1 MFPAE
6 RRRHIADLV
15 KQRGTITVSE
25 LSQLFSVSEMTIHR
39 DLAHLQELNV
49 LEKSYGGVLA
59 KPSLTMEPDFAGRLK
74 TCVSEKQE
82 IARRAAEMVE
92 DGDCLIVDPSTTS
105 LALAQQ
111 LRAKRNLTVFVMGP
125 HTLMELMAAPGITIL
140 CVGGQFNAR
149 TMSLTGPEAEHFLS
163 QIHVDKC
170 FIGANSLSAQRGVS
184 DPFPME
190 ASVKRKAVEA
200 ANETFLLADHTKFGR
215 ESLIVTVPLEAID
228 VVVTDRKT
236 PESYRNEIAAKGV
249 KVVVADNGSEQKSVL
264 AVRSADRSSNP

>member
-6 RRRHIADLV
+6 RRRRIAELI

-39 DLAHLQELNV
+39 DLAYLQELNI

-59 KPSLTMEPDFAGRLK
+59 KPSLTMEPDFAERLK
-74 TCVSEKQE
+74 SCASEKQD

-92 DGDCLIVDPSTTS
+92 DGDCLIVDPSTTC

-111 LRAKRNLTVFVMGP
+111 LRAKRNLTVFVLGP
-125 HTLMELMAAPGITIL
+125 HTLMELLAAPGITLL
-140 CVGGQFNAR
+140 CIGGQFNTR
-149 TMSLTGPEAEHFLS
+149 TMSVTGPEAEHFLS

-170 FIGANSLSAQRGVS
+170 FIGANSISAQRGVS

-190 ASVKRKAVEA
+190 ASVKRRAVEA
-200 ANETFLLADHTKFGR
+200 ANQTILLADHTKFGR

-228 VVVTDRKT
+228 VVVTDSKT
-236 PESYRNEIAAKGV
+236 PEIYYSEIAAKGV
-249 KVVVADNGSEQKSVL
+249 KVVIAAEGSEQRQPPLVTVAAS
-264 AVRSADRSSNP
+264 